1 MGEHIRLESV
11 WYNAP
16 VVGKNGSSS
25 IDPLTASRIDEG
37 GYATIYRVPIQPGLP
52 VGGILKV
59 FKRFPEPYRAGE
71 RLRRKA
77 KWGALYDE
85 YDMLC
90 ALDGL
95 DGHVPQAYACG
106 FFVIDD
112 GAGGV
117 TYSPAFLMEEV
128 DSPAETPRAVR
139 SGAGRDVRSA
149 HAGCTRPS
157 CRAREGEEEGDRPCR
172 PVALER
178 VRAALFG

>member
-95 DGHVPQAYACG
+95 DGRPTR
-106 FFVIDD
+106 
-112 GAGGV
+112 AG
-117 TYSPAFLMEEV
+117 S
-128 DSPAETPRAVR
+128 S
-139 SGAGRDVRSA
+139 
-149 HAGCTRPS
+149 
-157 CRAREGEEEGDRPCR
+157 
-172 PVALER
+172 
-178 VRAALFG
+178 